1 MSTSFLLLLL
11 FVCLFSNMCICM
23 LLNSML
29 LFFLSVYML
38 AKMKSNVKNK
48 GIYRNDESDVRLR
61 RGKRKL
67 CVAKRERTG
76 RVYTAWRRVV

>member
-1 MSTSFLLLLL
+1 
-11 FVCLFSNMCICM
+11 
-23 LLNSML
+23 
-29 LFFLSVYML
+29 ML
-38 AKMKSNVKNK
+38 AKMKSNVKMK

>member
-1 MSTSFLLLLL
+1 
-11 FVCLFSNMCICM
+11 MCICM